1 MISLITV
8 CDTVIESTLGDKQ
21 VSRVLYTNIQRDHL
35 LKRKRFSLKYNDIS
49 FWYSSVQVYV
59 MFSIWIES
67 YKLIWFSRCFLTEM
81 RSILNV
87 LVGYSCCLLLV
98 NSPRWESRVKLKF
111 REQSS
116 NKFKVI
122 FVHEQQINA
131 TLKNNLFKLTMYFQT
146 ILTGIWNWMKVL
158 QRYKVKAFLSLSN
171 LGK

>member
-1 MISLITV
+1 
-8 CDTVIESTLGDKQ
+8 
-21 VSRVLYTNIQRDHL
+21 
-35 LKRKRFSLKYNDIS
+35 
-49 FWYSSVQVYV
+49 
-59 MFSIWIES
+59 
-67 YKLIWFSRCFLTEM
+67 M
-81 RSILNV
+81 RSIILNV

-98 NSPRWESRVKLKF
+98 NSPRWEFRVKLKF

-158 QRYKVKAFLSLSN
+158 QRYKVKAFYLSPILESKFSFSQMVKDFIQGHFIPILKLRLFLLQYSYCMLILHYCTGCTLVDIVKLN
-171 LGK
+171 SKS